1 MGIRAGAAIA
11 AMALIGA
18 SSAALAAVHGTRS
31 TEVIAANA
39 NGPSRSGT
47 FSQDGRR
54 VQYYA
59 FTSLASNLVPNDNNG
74 RQDVFVLR
82 RGASPGSLGGALQRV
97 SVSSA
102 AGRPTATAA
111 VRRSTATR
119 TTPHCVAFAPPPPT
133 SRRDAHGD
141 ASHVFLRNLRTR
153 RTDARERG
161 PVGRRDPVIDGACE
175 FVTYDVAGTVFL
187 RDLAGRPHLPDRLG
201 RAAGPADRRQGR
213 GVRARRPGLVPGF
226 QKIYNHGHP
235 KVVLRGGERLVS
247 EGAHGPG
254 NGSSLHP
261 SVSDN
266 GDYVAFESTATN
278 LCDRRLPR
286 HLAGRE
292 RRGQRRL
299 PPHDDPRRAD
309 ARPDGDGELLAGRAR
324 AGQRAEQRPDDL
336 GSGQFIAFDSAA
348 DNLRPRLDPRRR
360 PERLDARHLPLVR
373 AGQKRG
379 AGNVSRESRPGPKG
393 AFNGPS
399 MDPALSSHGNYLAFA
414 SNEIGE
420 LPHDGS
426 VLPKVLMRYLGG
438 K

>member
-1 MGIRAGAAIA
+1 
-11 AMALIGA
+11 MALIGA

-54 VQYYA
+54 AQYYA

-74 RQDVFVLR
+74 RQDVFVLH
-82 RGASPGSLGGALQRV
+82 RGASPGALGGALMRV
-97 SVSSA
+97 SVSSGGVEA
-102 AGRPTATAA
+102 NGDSSSPSLDGDTSHA
-111 VRRSTATR
+111 
-119 TTPHCVAFAPPPPT
+119 PHCVAFVSTATNLTSGTPTAAP
-133 SRRDAHGD
+133 RIY
-141 ASHVFLRNLRTR
+141 LRNLRTR
-153 RTDARERG
+153 RTELVSAG
-161 PVGRRDPVIDGACE
+161 QSGAGDPVVDGACE

-187 RDLAGRPHLPDRLG
+187 RDLQ
-201 RAAGPADRRQGR
+201 ADRTYTVASGVQPDQQTDGK
-213 GVRARRPGLVPGF
+213 GVAYVRAGQVWYRGY
-226 QKIYNHGHP
+226 QKVYNHGHP
-235 KVVLRGGERLVS
+235 KLVLRGERLVS

-278 LCDRRLPR
+278 LCTDVCRGISSDENGPVSDVFRRTMSHGAPTHDRMEMASFSMGVHAQGNGPSN
-286 HLAGRE
+286 
-292 RRGQRRL
+292 
-299 PPHDDPRRAD
+299 DPTISS
-309 ARPDGDGELLAGRAR
+309 
-324 AGQRAEQRPDDL
+324 
-336 GSGQFIAFDSAA
+336 SGQFIAFDSAA
-348 DNLRPRLDPRRR
+348 ANLRPSYSIRDADPNGSVRDIYLWYG
-360 PERLDARHLPLVR
+360 PAR
-373 AGQKRG
+373 KRG

-393 AFNGPS
+393 SFNGPS

-426 VLPKVLMRYLGG
+426 VLPKVLLRYLGG